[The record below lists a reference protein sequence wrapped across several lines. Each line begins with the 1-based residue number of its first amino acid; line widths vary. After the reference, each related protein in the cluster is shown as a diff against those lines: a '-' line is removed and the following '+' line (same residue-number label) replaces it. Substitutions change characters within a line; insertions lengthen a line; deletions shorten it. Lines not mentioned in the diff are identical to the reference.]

1 MVKLNKFINYIAERS
16 NEDLDDGLMF
26 KKCGRREEM
35 DVSPTMDIKQ
45 SRNSRGNTYRQPLR
59 IRQSEYRRSNL
70 HYSFTPES
78 LYEESLHT
86 EVIPPSKVMTTVPQK
101 KKRSSM
107 DFISTITKKLLP
119 IKRTNSF
126 RRYGD
131 MSKQKPIKF
140 LNININKNVNN
151 IPMQVIET
159 LYTISFTKHTYYI
172 QRSLR
177 RSTMIVNLITR
188 FRSTYEELREID
200 TPKLKRRISFKKRNA
215 NPKKRGEQPKE
226 GSLIDLREQKLAKYY
241 QTYGIN
247 YPYYQNVVTP
257 VVVPSIPSMVTIP
270 NMVPTM
276 VTDITAS
283 VPLTPVHPPR
293 RRKRIP
299 KKPLLD
305 FSDCDSL
312 PSVPATAIPLTAAG
326 SKISHYVNGHKES
339 ERRKL
344 KPIKNIDKELC
355 LIFNKEYMPDDQ
367 KEEEEEEEEKVTEE
381 ETSPKSSQSSLPT
394 TTPVFSKQ
402 PSVHV
407 NPTHPIESLLPCTP
421 YSEVY
426 DSSDDESSSESSDE
440 EELIEGLENISI
452 FTEEPK
458 PLEENEQEQKAVSKT
473 IPSPSSATT
482 LFMPD
487 IESTENGKKDRKRIS
502 ECTLCNEAEDKQ
514 LESASVK
521 SDSSDKTLEDE
532 EMQNGMESS
541 FIVVDKN
548 GQKIDFH
555 IGDDE
560 EEDEESDDEEEEKEK
575 EKSSYLLD
583 MNKEEKKNDMDKS
596 FSLTNSFLLNDNSKE
611 SIIPEYMSNFLL
623 NKSSIFSTDDENDL
637 FNNYMQILNESIINE
652 KSFSLDLNLYEDSKD
667 TNNKDNK
674 PLNRVD
680 SGVEVDCMENFSY
693 LMETQCQI

>member
-26 KKCGRREEM
+26 KRYGRREEM

-59 IRQSEYRRSNL
+59 IRQSEYRRSTL
-70 HYSFTPES
+70 HNSFTPES
-78 LYEESLHT
+78 LYEESPKT
-86 EVIPPSKVMTTVPQK
+86 EVIPPSKTMTNVPQK

-119 IKRTNSF
+119 IKRSNSF
-126 RRYGD
+126 RRYGE

-247 YPYYQNVVTP
+247 YPYYHNVASP

-270 NMVPTM
+270 NMVAVPTM
-276 VTDITAS
+276 VTDINAS

-305 FSDCDSL
+305 FSDCESL
-312 PSVPATAIPLTAAG
+312 PSIPATAIPVTAG
-326 SKISHYVNGHKES
+326 SKVTHYVTGHKDT

-355 LIFNKEYMPDDQ
+355 LIFNKEYIPEDQ
-367 KEEEEEEEEKVTEE
+367 EEEQEKVIEEEK
-381 ETSPKSSQSSLPT
+381 SSEAT
-394 TTPVFSKQ
+394 APVFSKH
-402 PSVHV
+402 PSIHV
-407 NPTHPIESLLPCTP
+407 DTTHPIESLLPCTP

-426 DSSDDESSSESSDE
+426 DSDDDESVSDSSDE
-440 EELIEGLENISI
+440 EELVEGLENISI
-452 FTEEPK
+452 FTEESK
-458 PLEENEQEQKAVSKT
+458 PMEEKEQEPQQKDVSKT

-487 IESTENGKKDRKRIS
+487 LESTENGKKDRKRIS

-532 EMQNGMESS
+532 EMPNGMESS
-541 FIVVDKN
+541 FIVMDKTD
-548 GQKIDFH
+548 QKINFH

-560 EEDEESDDEEEEKEK
+560 GDDESDEEEKEK
-575 EKSSYLLD
+575 PSYLLD
-583 MNKEEKKNDMDKS
+583 TDKEVKNNLDKS
-596 FSLTNSFLLNDNSKE
+596 FSLTNSFLLNDSKE

-623 NKSSIFSTDDENDL
+623 NKSNIFSTDDENDL

-652 KSFSLDLNLYEDSKD
+652 KSFSLDLDLYEDSKD
-667 TNNKDNK
+667 TKDKK

-680 SGVEVDCMENFSY
+680 SGVEVDCMESFSY